1 MIIDKQTIYIKNIY
15 YMLTYAFSVLKE
27 TNYESLSGE
36 DFHNVYDLLAAV
48 LYRAVIKQIKQGLYH
63 EYVNQRDNLNTI
75 RGKIDINGTIQN
87 KMLRKQSVSCEFDEF
102 TSNNK
107 YNQIIKATLLLLIKK
122 SDVQNE
128 RKLDLK
134 RALIYFSGMDD
145 IDTSLIAWNNLTY
158 TKNNQT
164 YQIIINI
171 CYFIIQAQLLSD
183 EYGQS
188 KMMNFIDEFMHRLYE
203 KFILEYYKA
212 HYKYLNPHA
221 AEIKWLLDEYDD
233 AEFLP
238 SMISDIYLTDGKKIL
253 IIDAKYYSHTMQEKY
268 GKHSYHSKNWFQIFA
283 YVMHADIENKH
294 NVKGMLLYAKT
305 NESVIPNQKF
315 VDKGYEFE
323 FTTLDLN
330 TDFKKICQSLD
341 DIVNN
346 YFHV

>member
-1 MIIDKQTIYIKNIY
+1 MSI
-15 YMLTYAFSVLKE
+15 
-27 TNYESLSGE
+27 
-36 DFHNVYDLLAAV
+36 
-48 LYRAVIKQIKQGLYH
+48 
-63 EYVNQRDNLNTI
+63 
-75 RGKIDINGTIQN
+75 
-87 KMLRKQSVSCEFDEF
+87 SCEFDEF

-145 IDTSLIAWNNLTY
+145 IDTSLIAWNNLIY

-203 KFILEYYKA
+203 KFILEYYKE

-253 IIDAKYYSHTMQEKY
+253 IIDAKYYSHTMQENMGSIHITVRTGFKY
-268 GKHSYHSKNWFQIFA
+268 LLMSCMLILKINIMLKECSFMRKLMNQLYQI
-283 YVMHADIENKH
+283 KS
-294 NVKGMLLYAKT
+294 LLIKDM
-305 NESVIPNQKF
+305 N
-315 VDKGYEFE
+315 
-323 FTTLDLN
+323 L
-330 TDFKKICQSLD
+330 SLQL
-341 DIVNN
+341 
-346 YFHV
+346 